1 MLRRASGIPNSLCNP
16 FGGRRR
22 ELTPRVC
29 CLAEPSSEWRRDATI
44 SISVF
49 PKICFAEAFCLNPVQ
64 DKRIHLRSENFLK
77 VIRETRP
84 ARCIAMQHAYLRVEP
99 HRNQGYAAFRLANR
113 VD

>member
-1 MLRRASGIPNSLCNP
+1 MLRRASGIPKSLCDP
-16 FGGRRR
+16 FGDGRC
-22 ELTPRVC
+22 EPTPRVR
-29 CLAEPSSEWRRDATI
+29 CLTEPSSQWRSDATI
-44 SISVF
+44 SVSVF
-49 PKICFAEAFCLNPVQ
+49 PKICFTEAFCLNPVQ
-64 DKRIHLRSENFLK
+64 HKRIHLRSENFLK